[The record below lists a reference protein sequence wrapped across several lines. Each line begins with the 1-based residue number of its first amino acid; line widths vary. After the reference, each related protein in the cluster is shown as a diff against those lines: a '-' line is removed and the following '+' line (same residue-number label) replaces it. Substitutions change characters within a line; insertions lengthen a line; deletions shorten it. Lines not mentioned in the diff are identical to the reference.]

1 MKKVRRSAAARRP
14 VAATSNEDGAA
25 KSMADVSDAFD
36 TVATIAVR
44 RATDGP
50 AAADTQREATPAAR
64 SNDMAGGGVHS
75 NRGGKSSRCDW

>member
-1 MKKVRRSAAARRP
+1 
-14 VAATSNEDGAA
+14 
-25 KSMADVSDAFD
+25 MADVSDAFD